1 MKKLAATAAVLIL
14 SGCTLYN
21 EVEVRPLTYDPTKI
35 ERGSDIQGM
44 LRKFDLNRAVQSA
57 SLIEQRKPAAAEL
70 GALGAAEVAAGR
82 YADARRHLRAAI
94 DLEPFRTVYAALAW
108 NLSELEY
115 MSNNYDAS
123 LDWARIAAEHGI
135 NVKQWHLEYLAAL
148 SNVDAYHFS
157 GAAIDRLVMRMGRP
171 DVPRVDVR
179 VNETHTV
186 NALID
191 SGAVISI
198 MSEGLAGQLQVRRL
212 GTIEGSF
219 AGLLGEPIPVH
230 FGVLD
235 HLDIGAIKIANVP
248 IAIMPDEKMKFLVAG
263 KKEFHIDFLL
273 GANLLKEFRLE
284 LDFRH
289 NTVAFAHL
297 KPADRVPQ
305 PDQNL
310 FWQQFRPA
318 VRGTINRHGWFLFVL
333 DTGSEVTFLNHA
345 EDPQRHPAGTRRLQE
360 TRRKD
365 RRHRA
370 RDRPLGWGL
379 PGHADVRAVRQGADV
394 RHRRRELPAQLHR
407 HHRLRPDARRPQ
419 ADGRPRRRIRR
430 RAAEGRRYEA
440 VAAVVEPRE
449 ARGIGSVV
457 RRRRARPS
465 AYESNR

>member
-1 MKKLAATAAVLIL
+1 MKKIAATAAVLVL

-57 SLIEQRKPAAAEL
+57 SLIEQHKPAAAEL

-135 NVKQWHLEYLAAL
+135 NVKQWHIDYLGAL

-157 GAAIDRLVMRMGRP
+157 GAAIDRLPMRMGRP
-171 DVPRVDVR
+171 DVPRVDVK

-191 SGAVISI
+191 SGAVLSI

-333 DTGSEVTFLNHA
+333 DTGSEVTFLNQTQLEAFPIPLVTPKIHNA
-345 EDPQRHPAGTRRLQE
+345 TLQGLGGSKKRGEKIEGIELGIDRWAGVYRDMPMYEPSDKELTSGIVGENYLRNFIVTIDFGRMRVDLKPTVVHVGGFEEELQKVGD
-360 TRRKD
+360 TKQ
-365 RRHRA
+365 
-370 RDRPLGWGL
+370 L
-379 PGHADVRAVRQGADV
+379 P
-394 RHRRRELPAQLHR
+394 
-407 HHRLRPDARRPQ
+407 
-419 ADGRPRRRIRR
+419 
-430 RAAEGRRYEA
+430 
-440 VAAVVEPRE
+440 
-449 ARGIGSVV
+449 
-457 RRRRARPS
+457 PS
-465 AYESNR
+465 